1 MKNVLILSC
10 NTGQGHNSCAR
21 AIGEALE
28 ARNVPFQIQ
37 DALEFI
43 SDRFSRFICGW
54 HVRIYRY
61 LPWSFRMGYRFSET
75 HPGIL
80 RKESPIYKLLV
91 SGVGRMREFVRTGG
105 FDTVICTHVFPA
117 VALSQIQKE
126 DPLPIRTAFVATDY
140 TCSPG
145 VNLAELDHIFIPGE
159 TLREEFLQKG
169 VCASRLETSGIP
181 VSREFYRPVSRE
193 DAKRLVGVRPDSVH
207 LLVMCGSMGCGPISR
222 ILGKLCRKMEDN
234 EEITVICGTNRRL
247 ERRLKRRYGRERVH
261 IIGYTRD
268 MPLYAASAD
277 LYLTKPGGISV
288 TEAAE
293 RGLPMVFINAVD
305 GCERYNREFFVTRG
319 GAVTAS
325 SPGSLAGECL
335 RLLRDGEARA
345 KMTAALEKC
354 RCRDSGEVICR
365 VMAEDESIDYKTCG

>member
-21 AIGEALE
+21 AIGETLE
-28 ARNVPFQIQ
+28 ARNVAFRIQ
-37 DALEFI
+37 DALSFI
-43 SDRFSRFICGW
+43 SDGVSRFVCGW
-54 HVRIYRY
+54 HVRMYRY
-61 LPWSFRMGYRFSET
+61 LPWLFRVGYRFGEA
-75 HPGIL
+75 HPGML
-80 RKESPIYKLLV
+80 RKGSPVYELLV
-91 SGVGRMREFVRTGG
+91 SGAGRMREFIRAGG
-105 FDTVICTHVFPA
+105 FDAVICTHVFPA
-117 VALSQIQKE
+117 VALSRMQEE

-145 VNLAELDHIFIPGE
+145 VNLAELDHIFIPAE
-159 TLREEFLQKG
+159 ALREEFLRKG
-169 VCASRLETSGIP
+169 VCASRLEASGLP
-181 VSREFYRPVSRE
+181 VSREFCRPVSRE

-222 ILGKLCRKMEDN
+222 ILGKLCRKMEDH

-247 ERRLKRRYGRERVH
+247 ERRLKRRYGSDRVH
-261 IIGYTRD
+261 IAGYTRD
-268 MPLYAASAD
+268 MPMYAASAD
-277 LYLTKPGGISV
+277 LYLTKPGGVSV

-325 SPGSLAGECL
+325 SPGRLAEECL
-335 RLLRDGEARA
+335 RLLRNGEARA
-345 KMTAALEKC
+345 EMAAALEKC
-354 RCRDSGEVICR
+354 CCRDSGEAIWR
-365 VMAEDESIDYKTCG
+365 AMAEEKSIDYKTCG